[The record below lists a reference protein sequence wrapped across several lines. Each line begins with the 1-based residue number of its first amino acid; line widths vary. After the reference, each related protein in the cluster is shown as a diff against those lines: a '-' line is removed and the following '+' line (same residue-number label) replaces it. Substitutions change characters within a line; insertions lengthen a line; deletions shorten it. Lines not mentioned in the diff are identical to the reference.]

1 MFERNYFF
9 SVIVCCLVVAWCS
22 KNSILNTPK
31 WREHKQSLGGAQPP
45 GSPVATKLSAR
56 QPEYFSK
63 QYAECEVKTKKKV
76 FTSRI
81 HKFSRVLSA
90 KFYYCFQQ
98 ISLFVDVY
106 KKQTTQ
112 KNF

>member
-1 MFERNYFF
+1 MFQKQYFEYTKMEGAQA
-9 SVIVCCLVVAWCS
+9 VA
-22 KNSILNTPK
+22 
-31 WREHKQSLGGAQPP
+31 RGAQPP